1 MTAVNL
7 FKLASTQAK
16 WLSVRQT
23 AVANNVANADTPGY
37 RSVDVEPFAD
47 VLSNATV
54 RLNSTTANHFGTSAQ
69 EVAFRVLDEEPP
81 VLSNDGKR
89 VSLEDELVKS
99 GEIRHAFEMNTAI
112 VSAFNRMILLTA
124 KGS

>member
-23 AVANNVANADTPGY
+23 AVANNIANADTPGY

-54 RLNSTTANHFGTSAQ
+54 RLNSTTSNHFGASAQ
-69 EVAFRVLDEEPP
+69 EVAFQVLDEEPAA
-81 VLSNDGKR
+81 VTNQGKP

-99 GEIRHAFEMNTAI
+99 GEIRHAFETNTAI
-112 VSAFNRMILLTA
+112 VSAFNRMILMTA
-124 KGS
+124 KS

>member
-23 AVANNVANADTPGY
+23 AVANNIANADTPGY
-37 RSVDVEPFAD
+37 RSVDVEPFAE
-47 VLSNATV
+47 VLSNASV

-69 EVAFRVLDEEPP
+69 EVAFRMLDEEPP
-81 VLSNDGKR
+81 VISNKGKQ

-99 GEIRHAFEMNTAI
+99 GEVRHAFEINTAI
-112 VSAFNRMILLTA
+112 VSAFNRMILMTA
-124 KGS
+124 KSS

>member
-23 AVANNVANADTPGY
+23 AVANNIANANTPGY

-47 VLSNATV
+47 VLSSASV
-54 RLNSTTANHFGTSAQ
+54 RLNSTAANHFGTSAN
-69 EVAFRVLDEEPP
+69 EIAFRVLDEEPATF
-81 VLSNDGKR
+81 SNQGKR

-99 GEIRHAFEMNTAI
+99 GEIRHSFELNTSI
-112 VSAFNRMILLTA
+112 VSAFNRMILMTA

>member
-16 WLSVRQT
+16 WLSLRQT
-23 AVANNVANADTPGY
+23 TVANNIANADTPGY
-37 RSVDVEPFAD
+37 RSVDVEPFAN
-47 VLSNATV
+47 VLSNASV
-54 RLNSTTANHFGTSAQ
+54 SLNSTTANHFGASAQ
-69 EVAFRVLDEEPP
+69 EVAFRVLEEEPP
-81 VLSNDGKR
+81 VQSNSGKQ
-89 VSLEDELVKS
+89 VTLEDELVKS
-99 GEIRHAFEMNTAI
+99 GEIRHSFEMNTAI

>member
-1 MTAVNL
+1 MNAVNL

-23 AVANNVANADTPGY
+23 AVANNIANADTPGY

-47 VLSNATV
+47 VLSNASV
-54 RLNSTTANHFGTSAQ
+54 KLHSTTTNHFGTSAQ

-81 VLSNDGKR
+81 VFSNDGKR
-89 VSLEDELVKS
+89 VTLEDELVKS

-124 KGS
+124 KS

>member
-23 AVANNVANADTPGY
+23 AIANNIANADTPGY

-69 EVAFRVLDEEPP
+69 DVAFRVLDEEPP
-81 VLSNDGKR
+81 VFSNDGKR

-99 GEIRHAFEMNTAI
+99 GDVRRTFEMNTAI

>member
-23 AVANNVANADTPGY
+23 AVANNIANADTPGY

-81 VLSNDGKR
+81 VFSNDGKR

-99 GEIRHAFEMNTAI
+99 GEVRRTFEMNTAI

>member
-47 VLSNATV
+47 VLSNASV
-54 RLNSTTANHFGTSAQ
+54 RLNSTAANHFGASAQ
-69 EVAFRVLDEEPP
+69 EVAFRVLDEAPP
-81 VLSNDGKR
+81 VYSNSGKQ

-99 GEIRHAFEMNTAI
+99 GEIRHSFEMNTAI

>member
-23 AVANNVANADTPGY
+23 AVANNIANANTPGY

-47 VLSNATV
+47 VLSSASV
-54 RLNSTTANHFGTSAQ
+54 RLNSTAANHFGTSPQ
-69 EVAFRVLDEEPP
+69 EIAFRLLDEEPAAF
-81 VLSNDGKR
+81 SNQGKQ

-99 GEIRHAFEMNTAI
+99 GEIRHAFELNTSI
-112 VSAFNRMILLTA
+112 VSAFNRMILMTA
-124 KGS
+124 RGS

>member
-23 AVANNVANADTPGY
+23 AVANNIANANTPGY

-47 VLSNATV
+47 VLSSASV
-54 RLNSTTANHFGTSAQ
+54 RLNSTAANHFGTSAHDI
-69 EVAFRVLDEEPP
+69 AFRVLDEEPATF
-81 VLSNDGKR
+81 SNQGKR

-99 GEIRHAFEMNTAI
+99 GEIRHSFELNTSI
-112 VSAFNRMILLTA
+112 VSAFNRMILMTA

>member
-16 WLSVRQT
+16 WLSLRQT
-23 AVANNVANADTPGY
+23 TVANNIANADTPGY
-37 RSVDVEPFAD
+37 RSVDVEPFEN
-47 VLSNATV
+47 VLSNASV
-54 RLNSTTANHFGTSAQ
+54 RLNSSQSAHFGASAQ
-69 EVAFRVLDEEPP
+69 DVAFRVLEEEPP
-81 VLSNDGKR
+81 VFSNSGKR

-99 GEIRHAFEMNTAI
+99 SDIRHSFELNTSI